1 MFRSSFSTLKPS
13 LFFRQVRHAEVV
25 NTPASIFFG
34 GHHNNWGKINRI
46 ANEASRVKIDYDSKY
61 AFKLKLA
68 AEKRGLSSV
77 NELKKDLLSRKADTQ
92 PSPPFQQ
99 PIIRQAHPTS
109 MPKAMS
115 LVKKTDT
122 KYGPSAPALDK
133 IVKLDL
139 LAKESKE
146 SIAKI
151 WTQHYADKD
160 GITAVIPVA
169 TYSIMYQVSQKYPL
183 VSNHPLLCLDHIIDC
198 ISPAHQFILPMPRDT
213 GLEFFFLQ
221 FQAHQCNITSLL
233 EYKSKGEKARPFL
246 TITHYPELADTKGI
260 VLMRGEINDNPKRM
274 ISVANAQFLA
284 FAVQQFYSINNP
296 TSVKLVE
303 MFNTLPEEFNYQDLI
318 KEMEKIIPLQ

>member
-1 MFRSSFSTLKPS
+1 MIKSSFSKLKPS

-34 GHHNNWGKINRI
+34 GHHNNWDRINRI

-77 NELKKDLLSRKADTQ
+77 NELKKDILARKVDSQ
-92 PSPPFQQ
+92 PLSPPQR
-99 PIIRQAHPTS
+99 PTTRQAPSTS
-109 MPKAMS
+109 TPKAVS
-115 LVKKTDT
+115 SAKKTNT
-122 KYGPSAPALDK
+122 KYESSAPTLDK

-151 WTQHYADKD
+151 WTRHYADKD
-160 GITAVIPVA
+160 GITAVIPVD
-169 TYSIMYQVSQKYPL
+169 TYSTMFQVSQKYPL
-183 VSNHPLLCLDHIIDC
+183 
-198 ISPAHQFILPMPRDT
+198 FILPMPRDT

-233 EYKSKGEKARPFL
+233 EYKTRGEKARPFL

-260 VLMRGEINDNPKRM
+260 VLMRGEINENPKKM

-284 FAVQQFYSINNP
+284 FAVQQFYSTNNP

-303 MFNTLPEEFNYQDLI
+303 TFNTSPEEFNYQDLI
-318 KEMEKIIPLQ
+318 KELENIIPLQ

>member
-1 MFRSSFSTLKPS
+1 MIRSSFTKLKPS

-34 GHHNNWGKINRI
+34 GHHNNWDRINRI

-77 NELKKDLLSRKADTQ
+77 NELKKDVLSRKTDSQPPPPPLPPQQPNTKQ
-92 PSPPFQQ
+92 VPSP
-99 PIIRQAHPTS
+99 S
-109 MPKAMS
+109 SPKVVS
-115 LVKKTDT
+115 ENQKTEM
-122 KYGPSAPALDK
+122 KYESSAPTLDK

-146 SIAKI
+146 SISKI

-160 GITAVIPVA
+160 GITAVIPVDA
-169 TYSIMYQVSQKYPL
+169 YAKMYQISQKYPL
-183 VSNHPLLCLDHIIDC
+183 
-198 ISPAHQFILPMPRDT
+198 FILPMPRDT

-233 EYKSKGEKARPFL
+233 EYKTKGEKARPFL

-260 VLMRGEINDNPKRM
+260 VLMRGEINDNPKKM
-274 ISVANAQFLA
+274 ISTANAQFLA
-284 FAVQQFYSINNP
+284 FAVQQFYSTNNP

-303 MFNTLPEEFNYQDLI
+303 TFNVSPEEFNYQDLI
-318 KEMEKIIPLQ
+318 KEMENIIPLQ